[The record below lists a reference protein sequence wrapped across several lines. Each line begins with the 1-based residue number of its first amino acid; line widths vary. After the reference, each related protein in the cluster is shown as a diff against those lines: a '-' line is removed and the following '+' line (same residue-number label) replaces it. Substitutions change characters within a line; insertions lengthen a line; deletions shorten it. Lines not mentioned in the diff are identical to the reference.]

1 MNNTLYFIVNGY
13 YFEYQVDEHQ
23 AKYIFFTIAI
33 GSKKK
38 KEIFMNFDYWIVISN
53 QFVQILWDRI
63 YVERIAFDQTLF
75 LHRFETIFK
84 EKLNMVIRFEGV
96 GSAFTDHLLTKQN
109 FAHDG
114 EGNRAT
120 RYAFC

>member
-1 MNNTLYFIVNGY
+1 MGSDICGTNSIPSNI
-13 YFEYQVDEHQ
+13 
-23 AKYIFFTIAI
+23 IFT
-33 GSKKK
+33 
-38 KEIFMNFDYWIVISN
+38 
-53 QFVQILWDRI
+53 
-63 YVERIAFDQTLF
+63 
-75 LHRFETIFK
+75 FETIFK